1 MEGEAEA
8 GAAEAVGCFAPVTFT
23 GLELV
28 ARFVWSIFLILAST
42 MGAVA
47 YTYKFEFEIQSI
59 NQIIFYLQERPI
71 TKIVPLDRDKH
82 GHD

>member
-47 YTYKFEFEIQSI
+47 YTYKFEFEIQMHQSDHI
-59 NQIIFYLQERPI
+59 LFARKTDN
-71 TKIVPLDRDKH
+71 
-82 GHD
+82 